1 MHIGVAFENDA
12 NDLGHSNGVGD
23 DFRNV
28 SGTEITVF
36 GGADFVRITN
46 ALFPVGDGKLQQDAI
61 GGFPNQEGFDANLAV
76 GVDESESTNA
86 GNRPELLVEDF
97 VFGGA
102 EGGRGVNL
110 RNAFRGWFPFPWGG
124 YFATMMP

>member
-28 SGTEITVF
+28 SGAEIAVF

-46 ALFPVGDGKLQQDAI
+46 ALFPVSDGKLQQDAI

-86 GNRPELLVEDF
+86 GDRPELLVKDF
-97 VFGGA
+97 GFGGA